1 MTRISTNTLRIGAR
15 AALLAALVW
24 LLAPAGVEAAGASG
38 PGGGGP
44 GGGGSGGEPGATAKA
59 EQEPAAAPPAAV
71 RAPDL
76 RGRDAGTPRPEAST
90 RVVGLDAP
98 RRPGRNAA
106 APRPEAST
114 AFARPAFAAA
124 RTSRTAQPAPDF
136 SFGRP
141 SFSIGFH
148 GLLQRPRAQGDFH
161 VFVHENFFARSSPTD
176 DPNDPAD
183 GLMDFGATGI
193 GLDVGFA
200 AGARL
205 EARVGLDY
213 ATTRAETEERNY
225 DDEFGNPIEQT
236 TELSQWGVH
245 GELAFALAPRG
256 RAIGQYVW
264 IPSAV
269 VPYVG
274 AGGGLVRYR
283 ALMNG
288 RFVDVVDYTIFSD
301 TIRSQGWTPSFHV
314 FGGVDFR
321 LTRHVLLTTEAR
333 YAWAKAELGGA
344 LAGFDHDLAG
354 LRISAGVRFVF

>member
-1 MTRISTNTLRIGAR
+1 MTRISTNTRIG
-15 AALLAALVW
+15 AALLAAHVW
-24 LLAPAGVEAAGASG
+24 LLAPAGVEAAGAAG

-44 GGGGSGGEPGATAKA
+44 RDGSTPSGEPGATVPAA
-59 EQEPAAAPPAAV
+59 QEPAAGPAAG
-71 RAPDL
+71 PDT
-76 RGRDAGTPRPEAST
+76 RPRIS
-90 RVVGLDAP
+90 G
-98 RRPGRNAA
+98 
-106 APRPEAST
+106 APRPEGLT
-114 AFARPAFAAA
+114 AGVRPFAAA
-124 RTSRTAQPAPDF
+124 RTSRVAQPTPDF

-141 SFSIGFH
+141 RFSIAFR

-161 VFVHENFFARSSPTD
+161 GFVHENFFVRSSPAD
-176 DPNDPAD
+176 DPNDPAA

-205 EARVGLDY
+205 EARVGIDY
-213 ATTRAETEERNY
+213 AMTRSNTEERDF
-225 DDEFGNPIEQT
+225 DDEFGNPIEQL
-236 TELSQWGVH
+236 TELAQWGVH
-245 GELAFALAPRG
+245 GEVAFALTPRG
-256 RAIGQYVW
+256 RSIGQYVW

-274 AGGGLVRYR
+274 AGGGLVRYGT
-283 ALMNG
+283 LMNG

-301 TIRSQGWTPSFHV
+301 AIQSQGWTPSVHA

-333 YAWAKAELGGA
+333 YAWAKAELDGA
-344 LAGFDHDLAG
+344 LAGFEHDLAG